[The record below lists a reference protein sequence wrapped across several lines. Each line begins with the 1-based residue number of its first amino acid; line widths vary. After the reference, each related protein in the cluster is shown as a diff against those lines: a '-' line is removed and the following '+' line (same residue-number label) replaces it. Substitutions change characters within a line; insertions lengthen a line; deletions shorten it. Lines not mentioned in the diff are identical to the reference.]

1 MDLELQ
7 GRRVLVT
14 GASGGLGAAIAAGF
28 VAEGARVL
36 AASRTDEY
44 PVPDGVA
51 GRVLADLG
59 APEAGETLAAAA
71 RETLGG
77 LDTLV
82 AAAGGAVKG
91 RVDELPDEVW
101 DAGLEVNLRSAIRLV
116 RATAPLLRTSG
127 GRVVLLS
134 ALSASEPRGGH
145 AVSNVGKAGLAALG
159 KTLSRELATDGV
171 LVNCVAPGRIRS
183 RQLDRNFPSEEAR
196 AEFAAA
202 HIPLGRF
209 AGPEEIVP
217 VTLLLGSPANTYIT
231 GQTVGVDGGMAWGI

>member
-1 MDLELQ
+1 MDLGLG

-14 GASGGLGAAIAAGF
+14 GASGGLGGAIAVGF

-36 AASRTDEY
+36 AASRTDEH

-51 GRVLADLG
+51 GRVLADLAEPG
-59 APEAGETLAAAA
+59 AAEALAEAA
-71 RETLGG
+71 RRELGG

-82 AAAGGAVKG
+82 AAAGAAVKG
-91 RVDELPDEVW
+91 RGDELTDQAR
-101 DAGLEVNLRSAIRLV
+101 DARLQLNLRSAIRLV
-116 RATAPLLRTSG
+116 RAAAPLLKESSG
-127 GRVVLLS
+127 RIVLLS

-145 AVSNVGKAGLAALG
+145 AVSNVGKAGIAALG
-159 KTLSRELATDGV
+159 KTLSRELAADGV

-183 RQLDRNFPSEEAR
+183 RQLDRNFPSDAAR

-209 AGPEEIVP
+209 GSAEEIVP
-217 VTLLLGSPANTYIT
+217 VTLLLGSPVNSYIT
-231 GQTVGVDGGMAWGI
+231 GQTIGVDGGMAWGL